1 VGEIRTVTTLTTKRD
16 EIARAIVSYEAKL
29 AQARA
34 DLAHINATLTI
45 FAGGGEPGSH
55 RVYVDLLR
63 VFRYGEIAALCVK
76 ELAQGQRTTR
86 ELADMLLR
94 AKGLDT
100 GDRVLAKTLSLSV
113 VHSMRKAA
121 LRRKVTMVEKR
132 AGVCV
137 WALPR
142 PVSP

>member
-1 VGEIRTVTTLTTKRD
+1 MGEIRTVTTLTTKRD

-34 DLAHINATLTI
+34 DLAHITATLTI
-45 FAGGGEPGSH
+45 FEGGGEPGSH

-63 VFRYGEIAALCVK
+63 VFRYGEIGALCIK
-76 ELAQGQRTTR
+76 ELANGERTTR
-86 ELADMLLR
+86 QLADMLLR
-94 AKGLDT
+94 AKGLDV

-113 VHSMRKAA
+113 VHSMRGMAN
-121 LRRKVTMVEKR
+121 RRKVRLAEKR

-137 WALPR
+137 WR
-142 PVSP
+142 V